1 MTPLNPPDP
10 VRLAT
15 VAELCALPD
24 PYRHDAASDEL
35 FVRAMREICA
45 WHIAHCPFYARLT
58 ALLRFAPERLETVA
72 DCATIPPIHANFF
85 KQHEVLSIDR
95 AAITTHLTSSGTTG
109 QKSQMFFD
117 AWTLGVGQAMV
128 ARIFARYGWH
138 TPDQPTNYLIFNYE
152 PVTGSQVGT
161 AFTNQFLARFAPVH
175 RVAYA
180 LRHIG
185 GGRHEYDPF
194 GCIRALQDYADEG
207 RPVRLLGF
215 PAFLHAT
222 LERMRALELDK
233 LRLNPESLVFFG
245 GGWKKDAQRAV
256 PKTELYALIEDW
268 LGIPNLRI
276 RDGYGAVEYS
286 VPSIECDRHRLHVPV
301 YARVFARDVA
311 TLEPLGPGQTG
322 FLHAVSPYI
331 TSVPAHS
338 VLMGDLIQ
346 WRPGEDCGCGLQ
358 TPYFE
363 LLGRAGTAKNRSCA
377 MAAAELLK

>member
-1 MTPLNPPDP
+1 MNALSPPDP
-10 VRLAT
+10 VRLAAT
-15 VAELCALPD
+15 AELCTLSN
-24 PYRHDAASDEL
+24 PYCQDAASDAL

-45 WHIAHCPFYARLT
+45 WHIAHCPFYARLA
-58 ALLRFAPERLETVA
+58 ALRSFAPERLETVA

-95 AAITTHLTSSGTTG
+95 AAVKTHLTSSGTTG

-117 AWTLGVGQAMV
+117 AWSLGVGQDMV
-128 ARIFARYGWH
+128 ARIFDRYGWH
-138 TPDQPTNYLIFNYE
+138 TPDQPVNYLIFNYE
-152 PVTGSQVGT
+152 PVTGSKVGT
-161 AFTNQFLARFAPVH
+161 AFTNQFLARFAPVN
-175 RVAYA
+175 RVGYA

-194 GCIRALQDYADEG
+194 GCIRILQEYAEEG
-207 RPVRLLGF
+207 LPVRLLGF

-222 LERMRALELDK
+222 LSRMQALELDK
-233 LRLNPESLVFFG
+233 LRLNPQSLVFFG

-256 PKTELYALIEDW
+256 PKTELYALIEEW

-276 RDGYGAVEYS
+276 RDGYGAVEHS
-286 VPSIECDRHRLHVPV
+286 VPYIECDNHRLHVPS
-301 YARVFARDVA
+301 YSRVFARDVA

-338 VLMGDLIQ
+338 VLMGDLMQ
-346 WRPGEDCGCGLQ
+346 WRPGEECGCSLR

-363 LLGRAGTAKNRSCA
+363 LLGRAGASKNRSCA

>member
-1 MTPLNPPDP
+1 MTALTPPDP
-10 VRLAT
+10 VRLAAA
-15 VAELCALPD
+15 AELCTLPN
-24 PYRHDAASDEL
+24 PYRHDAAGDAL

-45 WHIAHCPFYARLT
+45 WHIARCSYYARL
-58 ALLRFAPERLETVA
+58 AELLNFAPARLETVA

-85 KQHEVLSIDR
+85 KAHEVLSIDP
-95 AAITTHLTSSGTTG
+95 AAVTTHLTSSGTTG

-117 AWTLGVGQAMV
+117 AWTLGVGQDMV

-138 TPDQPTNYLIFNYE
+138 TPDRPVNYLIFNYE
-152 PVTGSQVGT
+152 PVTGSKVGT
-161 AFTNQFLARFAPVH
+161 AFTNQFLARFAPAN

-194 GCIRALQDYADEG
+194 GCIRTLQDYAGEG
-207 RPVRLLGF
+207 LPVRLLGF

-222 LERMRALELDK
+222 LERMRALDLDRP
-233 LRLNPESLVFFG
+233 RLHPESLVFFG

-256 PKTELYALIEDW
+256 PKAELYALIEEW
-268 LGIPNLRI
+268 LGIPHIRI
-276 RDGYGAVEYS
+276 RDGYGAVEHS
-286 VPSIECDRHRLHVPV
+286 VPYIECDRHRLHVPS
-301 YARVFARDVA
+301 YSRVFARDVA
-311 TLEPLGPGQTG
+311 TLEPLGPGRTG

-346 WRPGEDCGCGLQ
+346 WRPGEDCGCGLS

-363 LLGRAGTAKNRSCA
+363 LLGRAGTSKNRSCA